1 MILRVRR
8 MLLGVLIAGT
18 IGTAAELMLTGHTEE
33 VWQQLPIGL
42 LAAAVPV
49 AAIVAIRPLRGAVT
63 LLQILMVIFI
73 AAGLLGAYFHYHGNA
88 EFARE
93 LTPGLAGFD
102 LLKEAM
108 TRQTPPPLAPGTMI
122 LLGLIGLICCYGENT
137 K

>member
-1 MILRVRR
+1 MRVRR
-8 MLLGVLIAGT
+8 MLLAVLIAGT
-18 IGTAAELMLTGHTEE
+18 AGTAAELLLTGHTEE

-49 AAIVAIRPLRGAVT
+49 TAIVAIRPLRPAVA
-63 LLQILMVIFI
+63 LLQILMILFI
-73 AAGLLGAYFHYHGNA
+73 AAGLLGAYFHYDGNA

-102 LLKEAM
+102 LVKEAM

-122 LLGLIGLICCYGENT
+122 LLGLIGLICSHTE
-137 K
+137 